1 MPEPEIITLGCR
13 LNIAESETIRQLL
26 GDDDVIV
33 VNSCAVTNAAVK
45 QTRAAIRQAHR
56 RRPSARIAVT
66 GCAAQI
72 DPTSFAEMPEEIG
85 NAQAC
90 MSGPHAHTACRI
102 PSDKQSERGDQ

>member
-72 DPTSFAEMPEEIG
+72 DPTSRSEE
-85 NAQAC
+85 
-90 MSGPHAHTACRI
+90 HTSELQSLMRI
-102 PSDKQSERGDQ
+102 SYAVFCLKKKKKKNHKDYRENT

>member
-45 QTRAAIRQAHR
+45 QTRAAIRQAPR

-72 DPTSFAEMPEEIG
+72 DPTSLAAMPEVDRVLCHAEKLT
-85 NAQAC
+85 ADRK
-90 MSGPHAHTACRI
+90 SGGKGKRWTV
-102 PSDKQSERGDQ
+102 S